1 MSKQFEII
9 DLSYLNSIADGNQD
23 IVNELVEIFIE
34 QLPEFTDGLN
44 EAFVAEKWTEVAA
57 LAHKAKSS
65 MISMGMNEIGNVD
78 LKNLELIA
86 KHRRIQEIGKLT
98 EFTDKIEKEL
108 DTLTKSLHSYP
119 EDRQKWV
126 VENDNNDTIKRI
138 IDKFVS
144 ACDKAK
150 LELNEILGAK

>member
-1 MSKQFEII
+1 MSKQFELI

-23 IVNELVEIFIE
+23 IVNELVEIFID

-44 EAFVAEKWTEVAA
+44 DAFSKSHWAEVAA

-86 KHRRIQEIGKLT
+86 KHRRIDEIKKMSEVNEKL
-98 EFTDKIEKEL
+98 DKEL
-108 DTLTKSLHSYP
+108 DTLTKSLQGYP
-119 EDRQKWV
+119 DERQKWV
-126 VENDNNDTIKRI
+126 VENDNNETIKRI
-138 IDKFVS
+138 IDKFVN
-144 ACDKAK
+144 ACEKAK
-150 LELNEILGAK
+150 LELNELLGAK